1 MTDGRRTGEPML
13 VRMVVMSPF
22 ENTIPSGVVLR
33 TSIGVVIQ
41 SEVLLIM
48 KLRSCLCSVS
58 I

>member
-1 MTDGRRTGEPML
+1 ML

-48 KLRSCLCSVS
+48 KLRSCLCGVS
-58 I
+58 M